1 MGRQGGER
9 MSEPEPI
16 GQVVNLDDA
25 RRRTIDPV
33 PPTIVVEEPAGEVGR
48 PPRVPPKYALTL
60 DQLGDTPTADA
71 VRAWVEAR
79 PTTGLLMVGPVG
91 TGKSTAAGA
100 IALPLGAPYRCSYWP
115 VPDLIAAI
123 KDEIHNPH
131 GGHTVTQKIKNRHAL
146 VLDDIG
152 TEHDTDWQ
160 RKVLTDLI
168 AHVYDQE
175 LALIATTNLGP
186 AELERSLGERT
197 TSRLM
202 EMCTLLPVTGNDRR
216 RA

>member
-1 MGRQGGER
+1 
-9 MSEPEPI
+9 MSSPQTA
-16 GQVVNLDDA
+16 GQIVDLDQA
-25 RRRTIDPV
+25 RSRLVDPT
-33 PPTIVVEEPAGEVGR
+33 PPYIELEEPAGETGR

-60 DQLGDTPTADA
+60 DGLGDTPTAKA
-71 VRAWVEAR
+71 VRTWVEDR

-100 IALPLGAPYRCSYWP
+100 IALNLAAPYRCSYWP
-115 VPDLIAAI
+115 VPELIAAV

-131 GGHTVTQKIKNRHAL
+131 DGHTVIQKIKNRPAL

-168 AHVYDQE
+168 AHCYDQQST
-175 LALIATTNLGP
+175 LIATTNLTP
-186 AELERSLGERT
+186 AGLEDSLGERSA
-197 TSRLM
+197 SRLM
-202 EMCTLLPVTGNDRR
+202 EMCTLLKVTGQDRR
-216 RA
+216 RRR